1 MTSWSVG
8 ELLERLTIFTE
19 WADNATCNHIEGK
32 HLEADPLMLSRRRMI
47 AAALLATAFRAT
59 GAVSAPPVGYPRSY
73 RDIVAAAVKE
83 KRVVV
88 YANSDLDGTADLIG
102 DFMATYPGVEVV
114 YRNLDAT
121 DLYERFVSE
130 SAKNEL
136 SADLVWSS
144 AMDQQ
149 AKLINDGYAQAYGSP
164 EKPNLPG
171 WAVWRNEGWGTTAEP
186 IVFAYNRRLMPA
198 ADVPQTHDAFEHL
211 LRTRPEAYRG
221 KVATY
226 DPALSGVGYL
236 YLAQDVSVSR
246 DTWKLIRALG
256 HVAPALYT
264 STSAMIDKLETGE
277 HLIAYNAIGSYVLER
292 MKRNP
297 SLGIVLPTDYTH
309 VMSRIAFIARDAR
322 NPNAARLLL
331 DYLLSQR
338 GQSLLARRSLSP
350 VRNDIRQTDVPAPRP
365 EQVQAIRVGQ
375 GLLANMDQ
383 LKRNRFLREWRNALG
398 L

>member
-1 MTSWSVG
+1 
-8 ELLERLTIFTE
+8 
-19 WADNATCNHIEGK
+19 
-32 HLEADPLMLSRRRMI
+32 MLSRRRVM
-47 AAALLATAFRAT
+47 AAALLASAFR
-59 GAVSAPPVGYPRSY
+59 GADAASPLPVGYPRSY

-88 YANSDLDGTADLIG
+88 YANADLDGAADLIG
-102 DFMATYPGVEVV
+102 EFMAAYPGVTVV

-121 DLYERFVSE
+121 DLYDRFVNE
-130 SAKNEL
+130 SAKGEI

-144 AMDQQ
+144 AMDRQ

-164 EKPNLPG
+164 EKPNLPD

-186 IVFAYNRRLMPA
+186 IVFAYNRDLLPA
-198 ADVPQTHDAFEHL
+198 GDVPQTHDAFEHL
-211 LRTRPEAYRG
+211 LRTRPEAYHG

-226 DPALSGVGYL
+226 DPTLSGVGFL
-236 YLAQDVSVSR
+236 FLAQDVSVSR

-256 HVAPALYT
+256 HVAPGLYT
-264 STSAMIDKLETGE
+264 STSAMIDKLDTGE

-292 MKRNP
+292 MKGNP
-297 SLGIVLPTDYTH
+297 SLGIVFPSDYTH

-322 NPNAARLLL
+322 HPNAARLFL

-338 GQSLLARRSLSP
+338 GQALLGRRSLSP
-350 VRNDIRQTDVPAPRP
+350 VRNDMLHTDVPTPRP

-375 GLLANMDQ
+375 GLLANLDQ
-383 LKRNRFLREWRNALG
+383 LKRNRFLREWRSALG
-398 L
+398 LKP